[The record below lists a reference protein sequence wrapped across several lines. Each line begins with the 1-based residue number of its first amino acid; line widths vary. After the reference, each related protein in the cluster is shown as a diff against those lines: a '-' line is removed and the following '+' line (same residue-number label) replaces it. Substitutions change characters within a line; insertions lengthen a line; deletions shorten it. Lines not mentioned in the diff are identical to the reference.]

1 MPARDA
7 YETLGAGGGVLNK
20 CLYEEATPRGF
31 MKQLGGKLFVYLLF
45 RFY

>member
-7 YETLGAGGGVLNK
+7 YVTLGAGGVLNK
-20 CLYEEATPRGF
+20 CLYGEATPRGF
-31 MKQLGGKLFVYLLF
+31 MKQLGGKPFVYLLF